1 MDEALGPVLVVLA
14 ISVLTQSFQEAHK
27 YLTRSRAK
35 TFEKALGDYFGP
47 WTERVI
53 DQGRITDLQAR
64 RPFQIRRVS
73 PRGETVPFDRETVL
87 VALER
92 SLTPW
97 LLRVSRGIRAAPS
110 ESPGGAA
117 VLRQELHLVAEE
129 ADGELRRLS
138 RADSEARDGAE
149 TKAELT
155 GILEFIRKL
164 SEMDDLQPR
173 AAQRVFYRNFAPQ
186 LLRVAD
192 EYEQFLKV
200 FEHSYQRRN
209 RRQTLTIG
217 ILGCLL
223 FNTPELMGDLASG
236 SGLAGLGD
244 LVTGNPLWSSVSEG
258 SRLAEV
264 LKTVVGSILLGST
277 AGFGAPFLNDR
288 LSR

>member
-97 LLRVSRGIRAAPS
+97 LLRVSRGIRAAPAD
-110 ESPGGAA
+110 SPGGAA
-117 VLRQELHLVAEE
+117 VLRRELLLVAEE
-129 ADGELRRLS
+129 AEVELRRSS
-138 RADSEARDGAE
+138 RAASEARNGSEARTELGA
-149 TKAELT
+149 
-155 GILEFIRKL
+155 ILDFVRGL
-164 SEMDDLQPR
+164 SEVDDLQPKS
-173 AAQRVFYRNFAPQ
+173 AQRLFYRTFAPH

-192 EYEQFLKV
+192 EYDQFLRV
-200 FEHSYQRRN
+200 FEHSYRRRN

-217 ILGCLL
+217 IVGCAL
-223 FNTPELMGDLASG
+223 FNAPELLGELASG
-236 SGLAGLGD
+236 SEVAGLGD
-244 LVTGNPLWSSVSEG
+244 LVAGNPIWSSVSEG
-258 SRLAEV
+258 SRLTET
-264 LKTVVGSILLGST
+264 LRTVIGSILLGST